1 MTHLSPGSTS
11 SRLLSEL
18 ARHDP
23 EAWKKLCR
31 LYCPLVYHWCL
42 KAGLQMEDAADVVQ
56 EVLMT
61 VHSDLGR
68 YEPQSF
74 RGWLWG
80 ITRNR
85 MARLFRKRAIPD
97 QGKGGSSADLIIH
110 QLPEDPSESDDP
122 EEALRVQRQLLRN
135 ALTVVRP
142 DFSDQTWQAFYGIA
156 IEKKPVKQLCEELQ
170 MTSSAVKQ
178 AKYRVLQRLKEILET
193 E

>member
-1 MTHLSPGSTS
+1 M
-11 SRLLSEL
+11 LSEL

-61 VHSDLGR
+61 VHSDLAR
-68 YEPQSF
+68 YEHQSF

-85 MARLFRKRAIPD
+85 MARVFRKRAIPQ
-97 QGKGGSSADLIIH
+97 QGKGGSSEDFRMQ
-110 QLPEDPSESDDP
+110 QLPDAPSESDDP
-122 EEALRVQRQLLRN
+122 EELLRVQQQLLRN

-142 DFSDQTWQAFYGIA
+142 DFSEQTWQAFYGIA
-156 IEKKPVKQLCEELQ
+156 IEKKSVCDLCAELG
-170 MTSSAVKQ
+170 MSSSAVKQ

-193 E
+193 D